1 MNTYPQSAAV
11 ALIRTANQGKANSMQ
26 TLPPA
31 IDLLKFPP
39 LSQQGAFKKSV
50 ADQGGYADN
59 LLRPLALRACNTALP
74 PRVLILS
81 RKPWVRLRLRI
92 LG

>member
-1 MNTYPQSAAV
+1 MNTYPQSAPA
-11 ALIRTANQGKANSMQ
+11 ALIRMANQGKANSMQ
-26 TLPPA
+26 ALSPA
-31 IDLLKFPP
+31 IDLLKFPT
-39 LSQQGAFKKSV
+39 LAQQGAFKKS
-50 ADQGGYADN
+50 AAGQGSYADN